1 MNILNQKNKMI
12 TKHISDLKTKI
23 KLTVKERRVYSNRQQ
38 SVKAGDLLAVLRF
51 WSLTRC
57 Y

>member
-1 MNILNQKNKMI
+1 MI

-57 Y
+57 YWQIWIC